1 MRVPVLNSLR
11 DGGLVVSGT
20 LAFLICLVAQRA
32 KLHRYD
38 AAILDIRTPDDT
50 RVTRSFFGDFMYV
63 AKLALPTVWCKE
75 FAGMTVFIILF
86 LVKSILHVA
95 QSNANGQILK
105 AIASG
110 TPENRVQNFFGVLL
124 LRAAVSMMTA
134 VCSGSIEHLRP
145 FLIACY
151 RERLSRYL
159 QRRFYSHLLY
169 YQATVLDGRLE
180 TADTVIATYCG
191 EFAEH
196 FAELPYYFLLP
207 MFGYMTSMVVLTK
220 NVGAKAAG
228 LACAAV
234 AISVLILQK
243 ISPAFGRIHAS
254 LLAREEDYRRML
266 TNSLNNVEYIA
277 MHNGGSY
284 TRQKLERQLGKLKR
298 ALDHFALAKG
308 HFDFLEI
315 SFSAL
320 LQAISSLVIFRGAHQ
335 MKTKSMS
342 DIYVEIQ
349 CMQDLIENVKSF
361 VVNFREVSHL
371 STFTVKLAEFD
382 STLTSIAEGCFIRS
396 SGASPKSD
404 CNSEFPVTYT
414 HVNYIVRPKE
424 KEDFTLFAFS
434 NLKLM
439 TPAGQLLFNDLDLEI
454 KSDQDWVIL
463 GENGCGKT
471 SLLRMIS
478 GLWRPT
484 EGSYSMERG
493 IKLLFAPQHSYMV
506 PQCTLV
512 EQVLFPIVSN
522 KLGAKELDSF
532 KEAIRLSGSH
542 SVIDVLGGFDSP
554 YVGADPRTADD
565 TYDWDSLSGG
575 QKQRITMARVFYNIL
590 TMDRSEHTPVVLLDE
605 STSMMDETE
614 QAVLLNLRKL
624 QVRMISVTHRE
635 EVITHHTHAL
645 RILPGGSWTATPVT
659 TRVNID

>member
-1 MRVPVLNSLR
+1 MGIPLLNSFR

-20 LAFLICLVAQRA
+20 VAFLICLVAQRA

-38 AAILDIRTPDDT
+38 AAILGIRTPDDT
-50 RVTRSFFGDFMYV
+50 RVTPSVFGGFLYV

-75 FAGMTVFIILF
+75 FVGMTIFIFLF

-105 AIASG
+105 AIVSG
-110 TPENRVQNFFGVLL
+110 TAENRVQNFFRVLL

-145 FLIACY
+145 LLIACY

-207 MFGYMTSMVVLTK
+207 IFGCITSMVVLTR

-228 LACAAV
+228 LACGAV

-243 ISPAFGRIHAS
+243 ISPAFGHIHAA
-254 LLAREEDYRRML
+254 LLVREEGYRRML

-315 SFSAL
+315 SLSAL
-320 LQAISSLVIFRGAHQ
+320 LQAISSLVIFRGSNQ
-335 MKTKSMS
+335 MKTKSMNG
-342 DIYVEIQ
+342 IYVEMQ

-361 VVNFREVSHL
+361 VVNFREISHL

-382 STLTSIAEGCFIRS
+382 STLTSIAKGCFIRS
-396 SGASPKSD
+396 PGAPANSD
-404 CNSEFPVTYT
+404 CNSTFPVSYT
-414 HVNYIVRPKE
+414 HVNYIDRPKG
-424 KEDFTLFAFS
+424 KRDFTLFAFS

-439 TPAGQLLFNDLDLEI
+439 TPAGQVLFNNLDLEI
-454 KSDQDWVIL
+454 RSDQDWVIL
-463 GENGCGKT
+463 GENGSGKT

-478 GLWRPT
+478 GLWCPT
-484 EGSYSMERG
+484 EGIYSMERG

-522 KLGAKELDSF
+522 TLGAKEFASF

-554 YVGADPRTADD
+554 YVGADSRTADD

-590 TMDRSEHTPVVLLDE
+590 TMDRSELTPVVLLDE

-614 QAVLLNLRKL
+614 QAVLLNLRRL

-635 EVITHHTHAL
+635 EVIAHHTHAL
-645 RILPGGSWTATPVT
+645 RILPGGNWTATPVT
-659 TRVNID
+659 THVNID